1 MDPKG
6 TQDSHPIASHPSES
20 QVARSLKMLG
30 YAYSGCVFSAALILA
45 FLYHTG
51 RLDNVVAKQTSKN
64 TTVKSDEN
72 DNHKNRSTASEIER
86 MEKPKLFT
94 FPIGN

>member
-6 TQDSHPIASHPSES
+6 TQESHLSES

-51 RLDNVVAKQTSKN
+51 RLDNVVAKQTSRSN
-64 TTVKSDEN
+64 SVKSDTN
-72 DNHKNRSTASEIER
+72 DNHSNRNTASETER
-86 MEKPKLFT
+86 MDKPKLFT
-94 FPIGN
+94 LPIGN